1 MALSYFT
8 DRIQPLLAPYA
19 AMPKHYKADDSDTE
33 EIISAEVDVSDT
45 KTLSIKMLALMAKD
59 VCAGPAVWKR
69 RWGHDKEAMAE
80 LEGRPE
86 YCLDLTFMHG
96 LLGLG
101 EYRWVHRHAS
111 EKGRS
116 SSNSFVARLRTV

>member
-1 MALSYFT
+1 M
-8 DRIQPLLAPYA
+8 LAPYA
-19 AMPKHYKADDSDTE
+19 AMPKHYSSDASDADE
-33 EIISAEVDVSDT
+33 EPISAEVDVSDT
-45 KTLSIKMLALMAKD
+45 KTLSVKTLALMARD

-101 EYRWVHRHAS
+101 EYNLRIEA
-111 EKGRS
+111 
-116 SSNSFVARLRTV
+116 ARR